1 MKKHFVVGVLGLA
14 AAMMVTF
21 PVSAHHRFGAY
32 GDGSHD
38 CYITPDHFCAIA
50 QGVCDGAGYG
60 MDDHTRGYCNQ
71 SCVVPQTTYVPSQ
84 TQSSQ
89 VPQEA
94 PVTTVTPQETQA
106 TPAAPQEA
114 PVTQEVPAV
123 PQETQM
129 TQTVPQTQTAP
140 QTNSWYG
147 GGGHHRSGHH
157 GRHGCY

>member
-1 MKKHFVVGVLGLA
+1 MKKQFVVGVLGLA

-38 CYITPDHFCAIA
+38 CNITPDHFCAIA
-50 QGVCDGAGYG
+50 RGVCDGAGYC

-71 SCVVPQTTYVPSQ
+71 SCLAPQTTYVPSQ
-84 TQSSQ
+84 TSSQ
-89 VPQEA
+89 VTQEA
-94 PVTTVTPQETQA
+94 PVTAVTPQETPA

-114 PVTQEVPAV
+114 PVTQEVPAA
-123 PQETQM
+123 PQEAQV

-157 GRHGCY
+157 GHHGCY